1 MPGVVGATM
10 LTVIYDG
17 HCYFCVRSVRQL
29 ERWDT
34 EGTVE
39 FLDSHTTAVHAR
51 YPSISEAEL
60 EGALQLIAS
69 DGTRWSGA
77 DAFETL
83 VKVLPPVRLLRWA
96 FRVPFGRVLAHRIY
110 ARVARNRAR
119 LGCGDHC
126 RSRRPF

>member
-1 MPGVVGATM
+1 MPLVTGDVM

-17 HCYFCVRSVRQL
+17 RCSFCVRSMRQL

-34 EGTVE
+34 EGTLE
-39 FLDSHTTAVHAR
+39 FLDSHTPAVRTR
-51 YPSISEAEL
+51 YPSIGEAEL
-60 EGALQLIAS
+60 EGSLQLIAS

-83 VKVLPPVRLLRWA
+83 VKVLPPVRWLRWA
-96 FRVPFGRVLAHRIY
+96 FRVPFGRVLARRTY
-110 ARVARNRAR
+110 ARIARNRAR

-126 RSRRPF
+126 ASR